1 MNGAESLLSTLGLRL
16 SDPFHLPFSTQIGL
30 DFGKH
35 AEQVQSFSF

>member
-1 MNGAESLLSTLGLRL
+1 MNGAESLSEHAWPSLG
-16 SDPFHLPFSTQIGL
+16 DPFHLPFSTQIGL